1 MGKFINPEYKVVND
15 TNYLPFE
22 YKTTGKG
29 NSPSSSEGG
38 KSSLGVVKNQDG
50 SNGVSLYNDTELVVK
65 TTFSDNVELNYDSD
79 LKVLDVLVKQ
89 GDDIK
94 PGTGIK
100 MNKDFDDGKKVVR
113 IDEEYLDTFVVDH
126 SINKLRG
133 TNGVLIED
141 DEEVENGKIVKL
153 DDDYIIKQGEY

>member
-38 KSSLGVVKNQDG
+38 KNSLRVVNNQDG

-65 TTFSDNVELNYDSD
+65 ITFSDNVELNYNSD
-79 LKVLDVLVKQ
+79 LKALDILVKS

-100 MNKDFDDGKKVVR
+100 IDKDLEDGKNVVK
-113 IDEEYLDTFVVDH
+113 IDEEYLNTFVADH
-126 SINKLRG
+126 SINKPHD
-133 TNGVLIED
+133 NNEVFLIGD
-141 DEEVENGKIVKL
+141 DNDELL
-153 DDDYIIKQGEY
+153 DEGF

>member
-29 NSPSSSEGG
+29 NSPSSSKGG
-38 KSSLGVVKNQDG
+38 KNSLRVVNNQDG

-65 TTFSDNVELNYDSD
+65 ITFSDNVELNYNSD
-79 LKVLDVLVKQ
+79 LKALDILVKS

-100 MNKDFDDGKKVVR
+100 IDKDLEDGKNVVK
-113 IDEEYLDTFVVDH
+113 IDEEYLNTFVADH
-126 SINKLRG
+126 SINKPHD
-133 TNGVLIED
+133 NNEVFLIGD
-141 DEEVENGKIVKL
+141 DNDELL
-153 DDDYIIKQGEY
+153 DEGF

>member
-29 NSPSSSEGG
+29 NSPSSPEGS
-38 KSSLGVVKNQDG
+38 KNSLRVVNNQDG

-65 TTFSDNVELNYDSD
+65 ITFSDNVELNYNSD
-79 LKVLDVLVKQ
+79 LKALDILVKS

-100 MNKDFDDGKKVVR
+100 IDKDLEDGKNVVK
-113 IDEEYLDTFVVDH
+113 IDEEYLNTFVADH
-126 SINKLRG
+126 SINKPHD
-133 TNGVLIED
+133 NNEVFLIGDND
-141 DEEVENGKIVKL
+141 DELL
-153 DDDYIIKQGEY
+153 DEGF